1 MKKIFLCVLA
11 VMMAVRVCALE
22 LEHIKPQLSKDLNT
36 ALEILARNASIEQK
50 SNELFKLFDVYFDYK
65 LMSALALGKIYKSL
79 DNAQKAQF
87 QEKFKERLKFS
98 LSEKLSFYTDEKI
111 TITGDERP
119 NEKRYFLHTQI
130 TSQNGEAYKLSFKFH
145 RNGQNDYLVYDV
157 DILGVSLIQTYKA
170 QFEDLGLR
178 ADFNTIL
185 SRLNAMNELDKKEP
199 KPTNN
204 K

>member
-22 LEHIKPQLSKDLNT
+22 LEQIKPQLSKDLNT

-119 NEKRYFLHTQI
+119 
-130 TSQNGEAYKLSFKFH
+130 
-145 RNGQNDYLVYDV
+145 
-157 DILGVSLIQTYKA
+157 
-170 QFEDLGLR
+170 
-178 ADFNTIL
+178 
-185 SRLNAMNELDKKEP
+185 
-199 KPTNN
+199 
-204 K
+204 

>member
-22 LEHIKPQLSKDLNT
+22 LEQIKPQLSKDLNT

-87 QEKFKERLKFS
+87 QEKFKERLKE
-98 LSEKLSFYTDEKI
+98 LRKDKKLTQKQLADLLGCTNQNINDWETGNSETSFDNLLMLADIFDVT
-111 TITGDERP
+111 T
-119 NEKRYFLHTQI
+119 
-130 TSQNGEAYKLSFKFH
+130 
-145 RNGQNDYLVYDV
+145 DYL
-157 DILGVSLIQTYKA
+157 LGKDEY
-170 QFEDLGLR
+170 
-178 ADFNTIL
+178 
-185 SRLNAMNELDKKEP
+185 
-199 KPTNN
+199 
-204 K
+204 

>member
-1 MKKIFLCVLA
+1 MKSVIF
-11 VMMAVRVCALE
+11 
-22 LEHIKPQLSKDLNT
+22 
-36 ALEILARNASIEQK
+36 
-50 SNELFKLFDVYFDYK
+50 Y
-65 LMSALALGKIYKSL
+65 
-79 DNAQKAQF
+79 
-87 QEKFKERLKFS
+87 
-98 LSEKLSFYTDEKI
+98 
-111 TITGDERP
+111 
-119 NEKRYFLHTQI
+119 TQI
-130 TSQNGEAYKLSFKFH
+130 TNQNGEAYKLSFKFH